1 MGPIVVALAAGGALL
16 LLWWLS
22 SREQEVQKK
31 RKEAAWQAESQRWQA
46 GGGFKSSAGNNH
58 DHLKH
63 KHPTQEMAE
72 REIRRMKSV
81 GKDGCERLNAY
92 YNNERDG
99 WYVGRG
105 QW

>member
-1 MGPIVVALAAGGALL
+1 MGPAIIAVGVVAVLFFVWKLL
-16 LLWWLS
+16 S
-22 SREQEVQKK
+22 PSEEVQKN
-31 RKEAAWQAESQRWQA
+31 RREAASQEESQSRQA
-46 GGGFKSSAGNNH
+46 GRSFRSSAGNNH

-63 KHPTQEMAE
+63 RHSTQEEAE
-72 REIRRMKSV
+72 REIRRMRSV